1 MNTAKP
7 TRGSARPLPDYTP
20 GEEMAN
26 SLSHGVGIAFGI
38 FALILCVAA
47 AGESGIA
54 FGIPAAVLYGAALI
68 ALYATSSVY
77 HVLPRNAGKR
87 IMRVIDHCMIY
98 FLIAGTY
105 TPILVCSIMPLYPVV
120 GGILF
125 AVVWG
130 CAALAVTFTA
140 IDLKKY
146 AVLSMVCYI
155 CMGWCILPVA
165 GIAVEALTLPG
176 FLWVLAGGI
185 AYTIG
190 AVLYGI
196 GKKRRY
202 MHSVFHVFVVL
213 GSILQFVGILLY
225 VL

>member
-7 TRGSARPLPDYTP
+7 TREIPRQLPDYTP

-26 SLSHGVGIAFGI
+26 SLSHGFGIAFGI
-38 FALILCVAA
+38 FALILCVAT
-47 AGESGIA
+47 AGESGVA
-54 FGIPAAVLYGAALI
+54 FGIPTAVLYGVALI

-77 HVLPRNAGKR
+77 HMLPRNAGKR
-87 IMRVIDHCMIY
+87 VMRVVDHCMIY

-105 TPILVCSIMPLYPVV
+105 TPILACSIMPLYPVV

-125 AVVWG
+125 FVVWG
-130 CAALAVTFTA
+130 CAALAVTLTA

-146 AVLSMVCYI
+146 AVLSMICYI
-155 CMGWCILPVA
+155 CMGWCILPA
-165 GIAVEALTLPG
+165 SAIAIEALTLPG
-176 FLWVLAGGI
+176 FLWVLSGGI

>member
-1 MNTAKP
+1 MNMTKEP
-7 TRGSARPLPDYTP
+7 RQKVRSLPSYTH

-26 SLSHGVGIAFGI
+26 SCSHAFGIAFGI
-38 FALILCVAA
+38 FALILCIAA
-47 AGESGIA
+47 AIESGVA
-54 FGIPAAVLYGAALI
+54 FGVPTAAVYGIALI
-68 ALYATSSVY
+68 AVYATSSVY
-77 HVLPRNAGKR
+77 HALPRNAGKR
-87 IMRVIDHCMIY
+87 VMRVVDHCMIY

-105 TPILVCSIMPLYPVV
+105 TPILVCSIMPQSPVV
-120 GGILF
+120 GWALLL
-125 AVVWG
+125 VVWG
-130 CAALAVTFTA
+130 CAAVAVTFTA

-146 AVLSMVCYI
+146 SVLSMVCYI

-165 GIAVEALTLPG
+165 NVAVEALTLRG

-196 GKKRRY
+196 GKRHRY

-213 GSILQFVGILLY
+213 GSILQFVGILFY